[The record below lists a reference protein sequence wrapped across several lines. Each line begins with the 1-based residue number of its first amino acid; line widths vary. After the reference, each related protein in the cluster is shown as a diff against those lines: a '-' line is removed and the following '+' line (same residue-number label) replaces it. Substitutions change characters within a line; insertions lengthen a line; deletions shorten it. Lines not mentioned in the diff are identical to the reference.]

1 MICVQPCSKKK
12 IHSSVRYLFL
22 PSSTLRSHTEHWIT
36 IARRLLA
43 AEKKTS
49 LKANAAKKKQMK
61 MAMTVDEDGNH
72 PADVLAAKEGLI
84 NNSVQNPTQK
94 SEKIVNDLIEEE
106 EEEEEERH
114 DEGAGGSGHGD

>member
-1 MICVQPCSKKK
+1 
-12 IHSSVRYLFL
+12 
-22 PSSTLRSHTEHWIT
+22 
-36 IARRLLA
+36 
-43 AEKKTS
+43 
-49 LKANAAKKKQMK
+49 